1 MRRMLWATILLIAML
16 SAPNSGAQA
25 QPEAPNVQTLI
36 DGARAEGQLVIWITT
51 PAIPRTHVA
60 LLQAFNKRFGLS
72 VKYEWLPMHPTR
84 SLPRLVTEAKGGRV
98 PADVLGS
105 FSYDDMLV
113 LRDSNL
119 LRPYPWSQAVGKAL
133 PTISEPAERLI
144 PEVQGLGLAYIDQVF
159 LLAWNKDQIKEPDLP
174 HKLTDLTDPKWKR
187 RFVTNAVFGLP
198 IDTLSLA
205 LGRESALALA
215 RKLIDNAPLL
225 KNGSPAV
232 TQAIVAGEAPIGIG
246 TFLEANKAAKLG
258 RPLGYRLLE
267 DYVPLMPLHVIVPER
282 APHPNAARLFAA
294 WFVTEGVSIVNDME
308 AAGRVT
314 ETGSELAQLV
324 SRRDPEAQLV
334 MPKNAAQVQDILKI
348 RRELN
353 LMFTGR

>member
-1 MRRMLWATILLIAML
+1 
-16 SAPNSGAQA
+16 
-25 QPEAPNVQTLI
+25 
-36 DGARAEGQLVIWITT
+36 
-51 PAIPRTHVA
+51 
-60 LLQAFNKRFGLS
+60 
-72 VKYEWLPMHPTR
+72 
-84 SLPRLVTEAKGGRV
+84 
-98 PADVLGS
+98 
-105 FSYDDMLV
+105 
-113 LRDSNL
+113 
-119 LRPYPWSQAVGKAL
+119 
-133 PTISEPAERLI
+133 
-144 PEVQGLGLAYIDQVF
+144 
-159 LLAWNKDQIKEPDLP
+159 
-174 HKLTDLTDPKWKR
+174 
-187 RFVTNAVFGLP
+187 
-198 IDTLSLA
+198 
-205 LGRESALALA
+205 
-215 RKLIDNAPLL
+215 LL

-314 ETGSELAQLV
+314 ETGSELAQLI